1 MLDLV
6 KDTPTRVYP
15 VGRLD
20 KDSEGL
26 LLFTNDGNFANQLTH
41 PSHQVSKLYRVTVRP
56 NVTEEQLIALANGV
70 YLDDGS
76 KTLPAVV
83 RVVTQEENRAVMEI
97 SIKEGKNRQVRRM
110 CAAVGL
116 EVARLRR
123 NAIGPVK
130 LGMLAPG
137 KFRELKPSEVNALKA
152 AATKA
157 KRAGRQ
163 AGKEE

>member
-1 MLDLV
+1 M
-6 KDTPTRVYP
+6 
-15 VGRLD
+15 
-20 KDSEGL
+20 
-26 LLFTNDGNFANQLTH
+26 
-41 PSHQVSKLYRVTVRP
+41 SKLYRVTVRP
-56 NVTEEQLIALANGV
+56 NITEEQLIALANGV

-76 KTLPAVV
+76 KTQPAVV
-83 RVVTQEENRAVMEI
+83 RVVTQEENRSVMEI

-137 KFRELKPSEVNALKA
+137 KMRELKPSEVNALKA

-157 KRAGRQ
+157 KRNSRQ
-163 AGKEE
+163 AEKED

>member
-1 MLDLV
+1 M
-6 KDTPTRVYP
+6 
-15 VGRLD
+15 
-20 KDSEGL
+20 
-26 LLFTNDGNFANQLTH
+26 
-41 PSHQVSKLYRVTVRP
+41 RP

-83 RVVTQEENRAVMEI
+83 RVVTQEENRSVMEI
-97 SIKEGKNRQVRRM
+97 SIREGKNRQVRRM

-130 LGMLAPG
+130 LGMLPPG
-137 KFRELKPSEVNALKA
+137 KMRELKPSEVNALKA

-157 KRAGRQ
+157 KRTQRQ
-163 AGKEE
+163 AKED

>member
-1 MLDLV
+1 MTAAKHCLQ
-6 KDTPTRVYP
+6 
-15 VGRLD
+15 
-20 KDSEGL
+20 
-26 LLFTNDGNFANQLTH
+26 LFA
-41 PSHQVSKLYRVTVRP
+41 LYH
-56 NVTEEQLIALANGV
+56 
-70 YLDDGS
+70 
-76 KTLPAVV
+76 
-83 RVVTQEENRAVMEI
+83 EENRSVMEI

-137 KFRELKPSEVNALKA
+137 KYRELKPVEINALKA

-157 KRAGRQ
+157 KRTQRQ
-163 AGKEE
+163 AEKED